1 MALLEDKSIE
11 DKVKEHVEKL
21 NQRIKAVESNLPKKV
36 ETTEFEKLQ
45 KKVEELE
52 GEIKKVQDKSQG
64 GQPWTDITDSAENR
78 SQVNRKI
85 IRGQGK

>member
-11 DKVKEHVEKL
+11 DKVKEHAEKL

-36 ETTEFEKLQ
+36 ETIEFEKLH

-52 GEIKKVQDKSQG
+52 GQI
-64 GQPWTDITDSAENR
+64 
-78 SQVNRKI
+78 
-85 IRGQGK
+85 